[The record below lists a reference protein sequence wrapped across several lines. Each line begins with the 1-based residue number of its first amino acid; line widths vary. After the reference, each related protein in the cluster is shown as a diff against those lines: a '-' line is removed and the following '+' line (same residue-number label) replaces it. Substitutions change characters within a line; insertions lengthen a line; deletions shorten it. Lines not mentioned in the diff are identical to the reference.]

1 MAASDRERDPSRNA
15 TLYAFSTN
23 LGVETGPDGVTRSIW
38 RPIEP
43 EVMRAEYETYLAMK
57 AQGFDPTGAFA
68 GILKAVWD
76 HHEASKQAG
85 GRRGRGRRRASDDT
99 SPPGGIFGAAMGAL
113 RRDLPVIARNVAP
126 ITAASLPLAVF
137 VPVPILLTLNGTARI
152 IRGLGTAVS
161 AVAPHW
167 ASQRAAGTFLKGL
180 AAATF
185 VGNSWHMR
193 TFIPGMEGFL
203 QGAPQNQFYAA
214 QNFAFG
220 GLNVNGIRGKQPYPT
235 WMKHLGFA
243 AANLGN
249 GFLLFN
255 YSIPAGVAAWVP
267 NLLFGGGVAWMTRR
281 HINADYRGGEPVKKT
296 TDLSTRLAQGA
307 SALGLMTFGGYY
319 LGAVAAPAL
328 DKAGGPDKSPKSPAT
343 LPAFEVAPGSAVMA
357 LNLAPPAPPLV
368 QPPAYSPSQ
377 PMVVNTRGRLNIRSG
392 PSVTSGWLGE
402 FLPKTILQPLG
413 PPQPDRWP
421 QAQVGP
427 GERHGH

>member
-1 MAASDRERDPSRNA
+1 
-15 TLYAFSTN
+15 
-23 LGVETGPDGVTRSIW
+23 
-38 RPIEP
+38 
-43 EVMRAEYETYLAMK
+43 
-57 AQGFDPTGAFA
+57 
-68 GILKAVWD
+68 
-76 HHEASKQAG
+76 
-85 GRRGRGRRRASDDT
+85 
-99 SPPGGIFGAAMGAL
+99 
-113 RRDLPVIARNVAP
+113 
-126 ITAASLPLAVF
+126 
-137 VPVPILLTLNGTARI
+137 
-152 IRGLGTAVS
+152 
-161 AVAPHW
+161 
-167 ASQRAAGTFLKGL
+167 
-180 AAATF
+180 
-185 VGNSWHMR
+185 MR

-281 HINADYRGGEPVKKT
+281 HINADYRGGEPVKKN
-296 TDLSTRLAQGA
+296 DRS
-307 SALGLMTFGGYY
+307 
-319 LGAVAAPAL
+319 L
-328 DKAGGPDKSPKSPAT
+328 DKACSRRFGVGSYDVWRILSRCCCGTCVGQGWRSGQKSEEPGDA
-343 LPAFEVAPGSAVMA
+343 PAFEVAPGSAVMA